1 MGQRPS
7 LDVKG
12 NVSDTDFNRLIP
24 DLYYT
29 EPRASEYT
37 AQ

>member
-1 MGQRPS
+1 MGLRPS

-24 DLYYT
+24 DLYYI